1 MKIIQMKVAKILTLK
16 KVRIITFASAIHL
29 NPNSK
34 HNSYRNIKNQIRR
47 KKEYLNIDREHDHCI
62 S

>member
-47 KKEYLNIDREHDHCI
+47 KRNT
-62 S
+62 